1 MYCSTLTG
9 NIIGAKRE
17 KERDSD
23 KDKQRQGQ
31 QRRYKE
37 RGKKSESGKKYKLIS
52 LHLLGRRSPPFFTLF
67 DCHCEEIVIVI
78 GKPN

>member
-1 MYCSTLTG
+1 MLLLLFMYCSTLTG

-37 RGKKSESGKKYKLIS
+37 RGKKVKVVKNI
-52 LHLLGRRSPPFFTLF
+52 
-67 DCHCEEIVIVI
+67 
-78 GKPN
+78 N